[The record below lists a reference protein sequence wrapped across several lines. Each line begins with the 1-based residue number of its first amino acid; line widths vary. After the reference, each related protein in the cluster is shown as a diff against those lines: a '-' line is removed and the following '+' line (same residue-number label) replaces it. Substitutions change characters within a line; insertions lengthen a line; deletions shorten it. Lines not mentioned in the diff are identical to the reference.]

1 MRHKLSGIVLL
12 LTLLATPSAMQAQ
25 KDRFDKKNA
34 DEFVY
39 ERLSKNT
46 GGEDFCKK
54 LILNKQNLADTNE
67 ERIKLLPGKS
77 FQINSLRSD
86 VFIDAKTWK
95 PVFDH
100 SYPMESAVNLLMN
113 LAGNCNVTLTQ
124 HQYGN
129 VKKTLTM
136 PLHSVFFV
144 LTNEMD
150 TYCNVTQ
157 IDKDLIKADLVMHN
171 PKQNII
177 HLFVVS
183 IPTSE
188 LFKNGG
194 NIKAELYANIPQNDI
209 KNIYSK
215 KRK

>member
-1 MRHKLSGIVLL
+1 M
-12 LTLLATPSAMQAQ
+12 LAGLEKPTKGEIIIAGKHM
-25 KDRFDKKNA
+25 
-34 DEFVY
+34 
-39 ERLSKNT
+39 ERM
-46 GGEDFCKK
+46 
-54 LILNKQNLADTNE
+54 NE
-67 ERIKLLPGKS
+67 NQLVQFRRENVGFIFQS
-77 FQINSLRSD
+77 F
-86 VFIDAKTWK
+86 
-95 PVFDH
+95 
-100 SYPMESAVNLLMN
+100 NLLGTMD
-113 LAGNCNVTLTQ
+113 AVENVALPLL
-124 HQYGN
+124 YGN

>member
-1 MRHKLSGIVLL
+1 
-12 LTLLATPSAMQAQ
+12 
-25 KDRFDKKNA
+25 
-34 DEFVY
+34 
-39 ERLSKNT
+39 
-46 GGEDFCKK
+46 
-54 LILNKQNLADTNE
+54 
-67 ERIKLLPGKS
+67 
-77 FQINSLRSD
+77 
-86 VFIDAKTWK
+86 
-95 PVFDH
+95 
-100 SYPMESAVNLLMN
+100 LMN

>member
-1 MRHKLSGIVLL
+1 MYM
-12 LTLLATPSAMQAQ
+12 PSAMQAQ

-39 ERLSKNT
+39 EQLSKNT

-129 VKKTLTM
+129 GGMFAYNSAFMLPPFLNSSLVGMLTTKRCMMFCLGLCITRSAFIRSLSICVTL
-136 PLHSVFFV
+136 
-144 LTNEMD
+144 
-150 TYCNVTQ
+150 Q
-157 IDKDLIKADLVMHN
+157 
-171 PKQNII
+171 
-177 HLFVVS
+177 
-183 IPTSE
+183 
-188 LFKNGG
+188 
-194 NIKAELYANIPQNDI
+194 
-209 KNIYSK
+209 
-215 KRK
+215 

>member
-39 ERLSKNT
+39 EQLSKNT

-86 VFIDAKTWK
+86 VFIDAKHGSRCSTIVILW
-95 PVFDH
+95 
-100 SYPMESAVNLLMN
+100 S
-113 LAGNCNVTLTQ
+113 
-124 HQYGN
+124 
-129 VKKTLTM
+129 
-136 PLHSVFFV
+136 
-144 LTNEMD
+144 
-150 TYCNVTQ
+150 
-157 IDKDLIKADLVMHN
+157 
-171 PKQNII
+171 
-177 HLFVVS
+177 
-183 IPTSE
+183 
-188 LFKNGG
+188 
-194 NIKAELYANIPQNDI
+194 
-209 KNIYSK
+209 
-215 KRK
+215 RR